1 MKTLQIISLVLVCFV
16 LNVNA
21 QDNPFVVDVSPRI
34 TNGDTQI
41 SFVAFIPDANINVIE
56 KRWMK
61 YVAMNSRG
69 AATFAN
75 GIHRQT
81 NALNANVS
89 DKPFDVSS
97 KIVEISKGVKL
108 SVWMD
113 QDGTPFRGD
122 GTRNNGDL
130 AVQNYLRDFAV
141 KEYKEVLNDQLIA
154 ARKKQKELEV
164 KFAKHSKHDVQ
175 YAGNES
181 DSNSGDVKKNKQS
194 KKQKPSQREAD
205 KNHEQLALE
214 RIEIDAQKKIV
225 EDTKVRLTEVR

>member
-1 MKTLQIISLVLVCFV
+1 MKTIQIISLVLVCFV
-16 LNVNA
+16 SSVFA
-21 QDNPFVVDVSPRI
+21 QDNPFVVDVAPRV

-41 SFVAFIPDANINVIE
+41 SFVAFIPNAEINVIE

-61 YVAMNSRG
+61 YVGMNSRG

-75 GIHRQT
+75 GIHLQT
-81 NALNANVS
+81 NAVNANVS

-97 KIVEISKGVKL
+97 KIVEINNGVKL

-130 AVQNYLRDFAV
+130 AVQNYVRDFAV
-141 KEYKEVLNDQLIA
+141 KEYKEVLNNQLIA

-164 KFAKHSKHDVQ
+164 KFSKHSKHDIQ
-175 YAGNES
+175 YASNESES
-181 DSNSGDVKKNKQS
+181 DSGNVKKNKQS
-194 KKQKPSQREAD
+194 KKHKPSQKEAD
-205 KNHEQLALE
+205 TNHEQLALE
-214 RIEIDAQKKIV
+214 RVEIDTQRKIV